1 MNELQHKELIE
12 LIDRYSREDGIHD
25 TAIPGVWCIKSS
37 SPSMKMPVVY
47 NPSFCVIVQGKKEV
61 MLEGEIFRYEPS
73 EYLVVSVNLP
83 ATGQV
88 TEASPE
94 RPYLSLQ
101 IDIDPNH
108 VSELITQ
115 MGRGPTPAGEGTA
128 RGLFVDKLDG
138 TLTDAVLR
146 LVRLLDA
153 PGDVPLV
160 APMIMR
166 EICYRLLSG
175 AQGKR
180 IAQIAVN
187 GSHAER
193 IAKVIQTLKEDV
205 ARTIRIE
212 YMAELAYMSP
222 SSFHYHF
229 KEMTAMSPLQYQK
242 HLRLLEARRIMLS
255 EGLNAENAAHRV
267 GYKSPSHF
275 SREYTRMFGAPPA
288 RDVEALRDTVSASF
302 IQAGMPGK

>member
-1 MNELQHKELIE
+1 MDEFQRKELIE
-12 LIDRYSREDGIHD
+12 LIDRYSREDGIHY
-25 TAIPGVWCIKSS
+25 TGIPGVRCIRSS

-61 MLEGEIFRYEPS
+61 MLEGEIYRYEPS
-73 EYLVVSVNLP
+73 EYLVVSVSLP

-101 IDIDPNH
+101 IDIDPGQI
-108 VSELITQ
+108 SELITQ
-115 MGRGPTPAGEGTA
+115 MGRGPAHAGGGVA

-138 TLTDAVLR
+138 ALTDAVLR

-166 EICYRLLSG
+166 EVCYRLLSG

-193 IAKVIQTLKEDV
+193 IAKVIQTLKENIPE
-205 ARTIRIE
+205 AMRIE
-212 YMAELAYMSP
+212 DMAELAYMSP

-229 KEMTAMSPLQYQK
+229 KEMTAMSPLQYRK

-255 EGLNAENAAHRV
+255 EGLSAENAAHRV

-288 RDVEALRDTVSASF
+288 RDVEALRGTVLAGLARAGLSA
-302 IQAGMPGK
+302 K

>member
-1 MNELQHKELIE
+1 MNEYQRNELVELIA
-12 LIDRYSREDGIHD
+12 RYSSEDGIHN
-25 TAIPGVWCIKSS
+25 TAVPGVWCIRSS

-47 NPSFCVIVQGKKEV
+47 NPSLCVIVQGKKEV
-61 MLEGEIFRYEPS
+61 MLEDEIYRYAPS
-73 EYLVVSVNLP
+73 EYLVVSVDLP
-83 ATGQV
+83 VTGQV
-88 TEASPE
+88 TEATRES
-94 RPYLSLQ
+94 PYLSIQ

-108 VSELITQ
+108 LSELITQ
-115 MGRGPTPAGEGTA
+115 MNGEPAPEVGTTA
-128 RGLFVDKLDG
+128 RGLFVDVLDG

-146 LVRLLDA
+146 LVRLLETPADI
-153 PGDVPLV
+153 PLV
-160 APMIMR
+160 APMVRR

-180 IAQIAVN
+180 IAQIAVK
-187 GSHAER
+187 GSHAQR

-205 ARTIRIE
+205 ARNMRVE
-212 YMAELAYMSP
+212 DMAELAYMSP
-222 SSFHYHF
+222 SSFHFHF

-255 EGLNAENAAHRV
+255 EGLSAENAAHRV

-288 RDVEALRDTVSASF
+288 RDVEALRGSVWSQLT
-302 IQAGMPGK
+302 

>member
-1 MNELQHKELIE
+1 MNEFQRKELIE

-25 TAIPGVWCIKSS
+25 TAIPGLWCIRSS

-47 NPSFCVIVQGKKEV
+47 SPSFCVIVQGKKEV
-61 MLEGEIFRYEPS
+61 MLEGEIYRYEPS

-108 VSELITQ
+108 LSELITQ
-115 MGRGPTPAGEGTA
+115 MGRGLAPEGEGIA

-146 LVRLLDA
+146 LLRLLDA
-153 PGDVPLV
+153 PGDIPLV

-175 AQGKR
+175 AQGQR

-193 IAKVIQTLKEDV
+193 IAKVIQMLKEDV
-205 ARTIRIE
+205 SRV
-212 YMAELAYMSP
+212 M
-222 SSFHYHF
+222 FHYHF

-242 HLRLLEARRIMLS
+242 HLRLLEARRIMLF
-255 EGLNAENAAHRV
+255 EGLSAENAAHRV

-288 RDVEALRDTVSASF
+288 RDVEALRGTVSASF
-302 IQAGMPGK
+302 VQAGMTGK